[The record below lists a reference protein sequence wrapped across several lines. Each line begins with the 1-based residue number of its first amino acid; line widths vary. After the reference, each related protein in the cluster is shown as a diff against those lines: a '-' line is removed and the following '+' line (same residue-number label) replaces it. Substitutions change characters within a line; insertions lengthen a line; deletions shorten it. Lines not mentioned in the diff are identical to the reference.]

1 MLSYTIRRILLA
13 LPTLFGITL
22 VTFLVIN
29 LAPGDP
35 ASVQAGQVMDPRVSI
50 RVYEQ
55 LREYYGL
62 DKPLIVRYGDW
73 LKRIVTLDFGNS
85 MTPDSRKVT
94 VKILE
99 RLPATLS
106 LAVLS
111 LSVGFALAI
120 PIGLLSGARRNGW
133 FDTVSSTILYALYA
147 IPSYVMAIPL
157 ILWISIGLDLLPF
170 QGMKSDNYEQL
181 TTIGKAADLAKHYVL
196 ITFCFTYGALAF
208 QSRFVRQNL
217 LEVFRQEYILTA
229 RAKGVGETTVVLKHA
244 FRNTLIPLVTLFGIT
259 FPQILGGSVILEV
272 MFNWPGIGRLFFESI
287 LQRDYPTLMALSFI
301 TAFLVLLGTLL
312 ADLLYAVADPRVRY
326 D

>member
-35 ASVQAGQVMDPRVSI
+35 ASVQADQVMDPRISI

-62 DKPLIVRYGDW
+62 DKPLLVRYGDW

-94 VKILE
+94 VKIME

-111 LSVGFALAI
+111 LGIGFALAI

-181 TTIGKAADLAKHYVL
+181 TTMGKAADLAKHYVL

-312 ADLLYAVADPRVRY
+312 ADLLYAVVDPRVRY

>member
-35 ASVQAGQVMDPRVSI
+35 ASVQADQVMDPRVSI

-62 DKPLIVRYGDW
+62 DKPLLVRYGDW

-94 VKILE
+94 VKIME

-111 LSVGFALAI
+111 LGIGFALAI

-181 TTIGKAADLAKHYVL
+181 TTMGKAADLAKHYVL

-312 ADLLYAVADPRVRY
+312 ADLLYAVVDPRVRY

>member
-1 MLSYTIRRILLA
+1 MLTYAIRRMALA
-13 LPTLFGITL
+13 IPTLLGISL

-35 ASVQAGQVMDPRVSI
+35 AALQADQVMDPRISI

-62 DKPLIVRYGDW
+62 DRPFHLRYLEW
-73 LKRIVTLDFGNS
+73 LKRIVTFDFGNS
-85 MTPDSRKVT
+85 MTPDSRKVS

-99 RLPATLS
+99 RLPATI
-106 LAVLS
+106 S
-111 LSVGFALAI
+111 LSAISLFIGFALAI
-120 PIGLLSGARRNGW
+120 PIGILSGARRNGW
-133 FDTVSSTILYALYA
+133 FDTISSNFLYVLYAV
-147 IPSYVMAIPL
+147 PSYVMAIPL
-157 ILWISIGLDLLPF
+157 ILWISIELDWLPF
-170 QGMKSDNYEQL
+170 QGMTSDNFLEL
-181 TTIGKAADLAKHYVL
+181 SPLAKVGDLARHFVL
-196 ITFCFTYGALAF
+196 ITFCFTYGALAY

-217 LEVFRQEYILTA
+217 LEVFKQEYILTA
-229 RAKGVGETTVVLKHA
+229 RAKGLGETSVVLKHA
-244 FRNTLIPLVTLFGIT
+244 FRNTLIPLVTLFGLT

-301 TAFLVLLGTLL
+301 TACFVLLGTLL
-312 ADLLYAVADPRVRY
+312 ADLAYGVVDPRVRY

>member
-1 MLSYTIRRILLA
+1 MLSYALRRILLA

-35 ASVQAGQVMDPRVSI
+35 ASVQADQVMDPRVSI

-62 DKPLIVRYGDW
+62 DKPLMARYGEW

-94 VKILE
+94 VKIME

-106 LAVLS
+106 LAALS
-111 LSVGFALAI
+111 LGIGFILAI

-157 ILWISIGLDLLPF
+157 ILWISIGLDWLPF
-170 QGMKSDNYEQL
+170 QGMKSDNFEQL
-181 TTIGKAADLAKHYVL
+181 TTMGKAADLARHYVL

-312 ADLLYAVADPRVRY
+312 ADLLYGVVDPRVRY